1 VFDIEYKDQ
10 FIIWLSKD
18 AKLKIGKKK
27 NTKIYFIICQKKQKK
42 NQKNKKIISFTNY
55 QVYTIIADTA
65 NAPAT
70 SSLSERERERERELT
85 NNNATKLYTSSR
97 TFCLISNHT

>member
-1 VFDIEYKDQ
+1 VFDVGYKDQ

-27 NTKIYFIICQKKQKK
+27 YQNLFYYMPEKTKK
-42 NQKNKKIISFTNY
+42 NQKNKKILSFTNY

-70 SSLSERERERERELT
+70 SSLRERERERERG
-85 NNNATKLYTSSR
+85 
-97 TFCLISNHT
+97 I

>member
-1 VFDIEYKDQ
+1 MQ
-10 FIIWLSKD
+10 NL
-18 AKLKIGKKK
+18 KLGKKRIPK
-27 NTKIYFIICQKKQKK
+27 FILLYARKKQKK

-70 SSLSERERERERELT
+70 SSLSERERERERERELT

-97 TFCLISNHT
+97 TFCLISNNT